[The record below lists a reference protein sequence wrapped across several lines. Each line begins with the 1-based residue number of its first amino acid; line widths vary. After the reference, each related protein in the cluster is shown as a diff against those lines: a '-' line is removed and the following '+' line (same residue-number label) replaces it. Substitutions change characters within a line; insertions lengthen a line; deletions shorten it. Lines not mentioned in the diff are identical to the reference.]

1 MNEKISTMLSESIAI
16 LQKTKLDAEI
26 QQAVHLC
33 CDTLK
38 RGNTIFAC
46 GNGGSMEQAMHIAG
60 ELVDRFRIERKPLS
74 VVTLGVNAAVLTAW
88 ANDYDYKTAFRRELE
103 ALGKKG
109 DCLIVLSTSG
119 NSVNLIEAAEAAREK
134 GISTIG
140 FLGEAGKL
148 QSIVDV
154 RLAVPSRDTPRI
166 QEAHMVLIHIICEL
180 VEEEMA
186 KIIL

>member
-1 MNEKISTMLSESIAI
+1 MNDKINMMMGQSAAL
-16 LQKTKLDAEI
+16 LQKTALNAEI
-26 QQAVHLC
+26 TQAVQMI

-38 RGNTIFAC
+38 RGSTVFAC

-60 ELVDRFRIERKPLS
+60 ELVDRFRIERKPFP
-74 VVTLGVNAAVLTAW
+74 VVTLGTNAAVLTAW

-103 ALGKKG
+103 ALGRKG

-119 NSVNLIEAAEAAREK
+119 NSANAIEAVEAARAK
-134 GISTIG
+134 GIATIG

-148 QSIVDV
+148 QDMADI
-154 RLAVPSRDTPRI
+154 RLSVPSKDTPRI
-166 QEAHMVLIHIICEL
+166 QEVHMVLIHIICEL

-186 KIIL
+186 HL